1 MHTDSIPEPTETTQQ
16 AQSPTGKNTGAEH
29 LPSTGARRP
38 RLRSFTTSRAFV
50 LFIAMQAPAAHP
62 AAPAFGSG
70 ALHPSPTVA
79 QNAVL
84 ENRAK
89 TVAAR
94 VAVPNTI
101 RAYGDVVNYLR
112 GIPREWRAWCEA
124 GPGVSVFGHMTPPN
138 KEVYSVL
145 VTPEKLEIFVSTHYV
160 LRGKLTTK
168 GEV

>member
-1 MHTDSIPEPTETTQQ
+1 
-16 AQSPTGKNTGAEH
+16 
-29 LPSTGARRP
+29 
-38 RLRSFTTSRAFV
+38 
-50 LFIAMQAPAAHP
+50 MQAPTAHP
-62 AAPAFGSG
+62 ADPAFSSG

-124 GPGVSVFGHMTPPN
+124 GPGVLVLGHMTPPN
-138 KEVYSVL
+138 KEVYNVL